1 MSLWNTLINNFKFH
15 IYVEKLHS
23 MCYNITKQ
31 GGEIMKY
38 LSVLDVQCLLSFKAF
53 NSKQDK
59 IDFVEYLFYYKLI
72 SSRTKNAVLEE
83 LGKE

>member
-1 MSLWNTLINNFKFH
+1 
-15 IYVEKLHS
+15 
-23 MCYNITKQ
+23 
-31 GGEIMKY
+31 MKY

-59 IDFVEYLFYYKLI
+59 IDFVEYLFYYKFI